1 MTSPCQLPGCSGMS
15 QPSSWHTT
23 HIRTR
28 LHFSPHFSNHKTHLC
43 LCISLVITKPN
54 ENVLLKRPVAPGAN
68 SPLKDSGPNSQ
79 APAVL
84 QPCDTVGQTL
94 LISETSWPW
103 ILTSHSWDLSWRLQ
117 IMWFRLTLW
126 AREWENIR
134 ENTGYLG
141 SIELKTQIY
150 KMPRSRLF

>member
-84 QPCDTVGQTL
+84 QPCWHSGANPAHFWEQLTLDPYLTL
-94 LISETSWPW
+94 LGSFLTFTDNVVQTDFVSKGMREYKGEHRLPW
-103 ILTSHSWDLSWRLQ
+103 IYRVEDTNL
-117 IMWFRLTLW
+117 
-126 AREWENIR
+126 
-134 ENTGYLG
+134 
-141 SIELKTQIY
+141 
-150 KMPRSRLF
+150 